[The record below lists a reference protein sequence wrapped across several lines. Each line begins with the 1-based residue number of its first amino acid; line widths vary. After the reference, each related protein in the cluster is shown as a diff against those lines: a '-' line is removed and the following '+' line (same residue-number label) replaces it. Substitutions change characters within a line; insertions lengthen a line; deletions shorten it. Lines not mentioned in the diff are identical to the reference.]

1 MIHNKH
7 GTEISS
13 SNLVKAFLVSVRE
26 QSHMLTIGDESWD
39 TAQNYARIFWQDIT
53 FASLAPY
60 VGDIIECSLI
70 YLSSPKQVCPD
81 PVTEHLW
88 QF

>member
-39 TAQNYARIFWQDIT
+39 TAQNYA
-53 FASLAPY
+53 
-60 VGDIIECSLI
+60 
-70 YLSSPKQVCPD
+70 
-81 PVTEHLW
+81 
-88 QF
+88 